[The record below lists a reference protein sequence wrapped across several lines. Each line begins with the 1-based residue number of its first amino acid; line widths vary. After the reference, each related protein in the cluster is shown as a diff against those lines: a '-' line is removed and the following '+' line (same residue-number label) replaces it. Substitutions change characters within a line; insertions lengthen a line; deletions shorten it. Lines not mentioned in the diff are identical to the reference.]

1 MGITRLK
8 YLSSYLIGPI
18 DADPN
23 LGKSWRDEM
32 EPFLT
37 NLGVRVFNPL
47 NKPVEDGSEVE
58 QRELRDKLLKEQRYD
73 EFRVIMKR
81 IRAIDLRFTDLA
93 DFLVVNFDMKIPM
106 CGTFE
111 EICTANRQRKPI
123 IIMCPQGKHNLP
135 QWLFA
140 QLPHQLF
147 FSSWEQVKVYLNHIN
162 TDENVDTVGDR
173 WLFFTR

>member
-1 MGITRLK
+1 MAIARLK

-32 EPFLT
+32 EPFLA

-47 NKPVEDGSEVE
+47 NKPVEGGSEVE
-58 QRELRDKLLKEQRYD
+58 QREFRKQLLSEGRYD
-73 EFRVIMKR
+73 EFRKIMKR

-93 DFLVVNFDMKIPM
+93 DFLVVNLDIDILM

-123 IIMCPQGKHNLP
+123 IIMCPQGKPNIP
-135 QWLFA
+135 QWMFA

-147 FSSWEQVKVYLNHIN
+147 FNNWEEVKSYLNNIN
-162 TDENVDTVGDR
+162 NDEVVDTVGDR